1 MKGPSC
7 IDHFSDLNRI
17 FLGFPC
23 VYRMVYL
30 ASRPGLPPMAS
41 PLDRQ
46 GELLERWTF
55 TFLPA
60 PAHPEGG
67 PQMERCPEMGSNG
80 CEEWVF
86 RTV

>member
-1 MKGPSC
+1 MLNYQRVARFQTF
-7 IDHFSDLNRI
+7 FSTL
-17 FLGFPC
+17 LTP
-23 VYRMVYL
+23 
-30 ASRPGLPPMAS
+30 

-67 PQMERCPEMGSNG
+67 PQMERCPVLFE
-80 CEEWVF
+80 
-86 RTV
+86 RL